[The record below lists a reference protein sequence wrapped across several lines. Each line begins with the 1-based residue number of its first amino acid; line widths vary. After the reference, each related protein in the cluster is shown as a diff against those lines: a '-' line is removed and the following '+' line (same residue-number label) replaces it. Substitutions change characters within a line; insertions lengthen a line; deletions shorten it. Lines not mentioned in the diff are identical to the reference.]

1 MNPAN
6 RRFHV
11 LHVTFSPAQPA
22 SAIAGAVERLLT
34 GDATDWI
41 RYADHSWLI
50 WTDIAAQGWHE
61 LIRTKAPML
70 RDHRYLF
77 LSVDISERQGLLPR
91 QVWEWI
97 NKYDGLYRKALLDAL
112 AAGLTQE
119 SDDR

>member
-1 MNPAN
+1 
-6 RRFHV
+6 
-11 LHVTFSPAQPA
+11 
-22 SAIAGAVERLLT
+22 
-34 GDATDWI
+34 
-41 RYADHSWLI
+41 
-50 WTDIAAQGWHE
+50 
-61 LIRTKAPML
+61 ML